1 MNGPPQMN
9 CTCIGLGLTLPY
21 SDKLLLLLLLFYFTG
36 NRVNE
41 SNGSTVVKPLLK
53 GDDVKEL
60 EEQQGTTSV

>member
-1 MNGPPQMN
+1 M
-9 CTCIGLGLTLPY
+9 
-21 SDKLLLLLLLFYFTG
+21 
-36 NRVNE
+36 NE

>member
-9 CTCIGLGLTLPY
+9 CTCIGLGSTLPY
-21 SDKLLLLLLLFYFTG
+21 SDKLLLFFYYSTG